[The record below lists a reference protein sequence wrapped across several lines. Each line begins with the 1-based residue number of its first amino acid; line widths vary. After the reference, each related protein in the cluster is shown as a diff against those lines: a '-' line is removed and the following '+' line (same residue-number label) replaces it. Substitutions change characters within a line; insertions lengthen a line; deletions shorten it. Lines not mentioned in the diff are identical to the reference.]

1 MTTTD
6 IRELVISLFRERD
19 SFSDIAVDDDYFSL
33 GVSSLTIVS
42 LQIKVE
48 ERLGVSIP
56 TRDLMV
62 LSTINDWVDVYTRR
76 CGLIPELAI
85 AYG

>member
-6 IRELVISLFRERD
+6 IRELIISLFRERE
-19 SFSDIAVDDDYFSL
+19 SFGYIAVDDDYFNL

-56 TRDLMV
+56 TRDLMG